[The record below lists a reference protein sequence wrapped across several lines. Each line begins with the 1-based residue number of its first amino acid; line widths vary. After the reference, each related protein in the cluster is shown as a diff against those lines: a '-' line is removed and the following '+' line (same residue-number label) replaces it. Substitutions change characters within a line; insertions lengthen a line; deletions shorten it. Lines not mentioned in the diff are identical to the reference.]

1 MLHSKAL
8 SLISAVVGGVAAA
21 AVLALAHPFTS
32 STRTKVIVAET
43 GARAFASEVTSS
55 LLTPR
60 QVYEK
65 DAHGVVAIRAITYAG
80 GGAEQTASPLTNSPL
95 SGERQV
101 QKADTGTGI
110 VLNSS
115 GVIAT
120 NEHVVEGAS
129 AVTVSL
135 DGQSEH
141 TLTATVIA
149 QDKPSDLALLRITSS
164 GVTLHPLKLADSSR
178 VEVGDGVDA
187 IGNPFGLNWTLT
199 TGVVSAL
206 DREIQAPDGD
216 AIKNVIQTDAALNP
230 GNSGGPLIDDSGAVI
245 GINSQI
251 ISGSSSAS
259 GTGGSSGVGFA
270 LPSNVIEALLQR
282 TAPTTTS

>member
-8 SLISAVVGGVAAA
+8 SLVSAAVGGVAVA
-21 AVLALAHPFTS
+21 AVLVLAHPFASGTH
-32 STRTKVIVAET
+32 TKVIVEEA
-43 GARAFASEVTSS
+43 GGRSFAAEVTSS

-60 QVYEK
+60 QVYER

-80 GGAEQTASPLTNSPL
+80 GGAERAASPL

-101 QKADTGTGI
+101 QKADTGTGV

-115 GVIAT
+115 GLIAT

-129 AVTVSL
+129 KVTVSL
-135 DGQSEH
+135 DGQSGH
-141 TLTATVIA
+141 TFTATVIA
-149 QDKPSDLALLRITSS
+149 QDKPNDLALLKIQTS
-164 GVTLHPLKLADSSR
+164 GLALHPLTLADSSR
-178 VEVGDGVDA
+178 VQVGDGVDA

-206 DREIQAPDGD
+206 DRQIQAPDGNV
-216 AIKNVIQTDAALNP
+216 IKRVIQTDAALNP
-230 GNSGGPLIDDSGAVI
+230 GNSGGPLIDSAGAVI

-251 ISGSSSAS
+251 ISGSSSAT
-259 GTGGSSGVGFA
+259 GAGGSSGVGFA
-270 LPSNVIEALLQR
+270 IPSNVIKALVAR
-282 TAPTTTS
+282 TATAS